1 MTAGKFK
8 NIRDKKNNKDVTAVA
23 SDGRSCTVHRNVLT
37 ASSPYFKV
45 KRNRANFKHSP
56 FVIRN
61 VSLLQGL
68 LEGNENKNP
77 VIVLRDV
84 PYPQLTAIL
93 EFMYTGEVNIGQD
106 QMYSFIRTGKKLRVK
121 GLSEIRF

>member
-1 MTAGKFK
+1 MSIF
-8 NIRDKKNNKDVTAVA
+8 
-23 SDGRSCTVHRNVLT
+23 
-37 ASSPYFKV
+37 
-45 KRNRANFKHSP
+45 
-56 FVIRN
+56 
-61 VSLLQGL
+61 QGL
-68 LEGNENKNP
+68 LETNENKNP

-106 QMYSFIRTGKKLRVK
+106 QLYSFIRTGMKLRVK